1 MFQSLKHQGK
11 LSNWN
16 DAKGFGF
23 VQPNGG
29 GLRAFVH
36 ISAFS
41 RRSRRPVDGDIIVY
55 EVAQQTDGK
64 AKAVNVMLLADHKSR
79 HTRKSKTHRSS
90 GSSKPAVLITLAF
103 CFALVA
109 LAVLRII
116 PSELLFIYAGASLL
130 AFLMYAWDKSA
141 AQHGRWRTP
150 EAHLQLIALLGGWP
164 GAYVAQR
171 TLRHKSSKTS
181 FKVTFWCMVALNLA
195 ALSYLFTESG
205 QSLLHSI

>member
-1 MFQSLKHQGK
+1 M
-11 LSNWN
+11 
-16 DAKGFGF
+16 
-23 VQPNGG
+23 QPNGG
-29 GLRAFVH
+29 GQRTFVH

-64 AKAVNVMLLADHKSR
+64 TKAVNVMFIADHKSR

-90 GSSKPAVLITLAF
+90 GSSKPAIMVTLAF
-103 CFALVA
+103 CIALVA
-109 LAVLRII
+109 LAVLRIL
-116 PSELLFIYAGASLL
+116 PGELMFIYAGASLL

-181 FKVTFWCMVALNLA
+181 FKVAFWCMVALNLA

-205 QSLLHSI
+205 QSLVNTVF